1 MQYQADICYRAA
13 ILLPFLSMGLIV
25 FFGKGSFSSILNYI
39 TYVSSNFTLTLQV
52 VQKNILSVHG
62 GVEQEI
68 WRHASP
74 SWSQKVITGPTQCDQ
89 ANSQLTSQDTS

>member
-52 VQKNILSVHG
+52 VQKNILR
-62 GVEQEI
+62 
-68 WRHASP
+68 WC
-74 SWSQKVITGPTQCDQ
+74 SWWCRTGNMETCLPLLVPEGNNW
-89 ANSQLTSQDTS
+89 ANTM